1 MKRYSIVG
9 HRYGERGET
18 SICKVDTNPQPLA
31 HIAAMKRIFIGLAG
45 KRKLYV
51 NKYDRVRVIDHEQGT
66 SWGIKY
72 DD

>member
-18 SICKVDTNPQPLA
+18 SICEVDTNPQPLA
-31 HIAAMKRIFIGLAG
+31 HIAAMKRIFLGLFG

-51 NKYDRVRVIDHEQGT
+51 NKYENVRVIDHVEDR
-66 SWGIKY
+66 SWNIN
-72 DD
+72 